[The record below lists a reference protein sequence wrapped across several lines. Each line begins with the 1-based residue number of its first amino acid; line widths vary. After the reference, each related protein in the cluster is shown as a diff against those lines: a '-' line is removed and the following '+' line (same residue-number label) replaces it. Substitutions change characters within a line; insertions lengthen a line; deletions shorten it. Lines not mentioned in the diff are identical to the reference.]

1 MSARSLWLWLHG
13 TADVAPVPALAGQ
26 AIPARPASGPAANPA
41 AREQAAEAQAGEE
54 FQPGVWARAA
64 IGIYS

>member
-13 TADVAPVPALAGQ
+13 TADVASVSALAG
-26 AIPARPASGPAANPA
+26 AAVPAAPLPAVNPA
-41 AREQAAEAQAGEE
+41 ARETAADAPAGEE
-54 FQPGVWARAA
+54 FKPGVWARAA